1 MAYFEI
7 YAAKGL
13 RRKWQLYAGVPRA
26 MSGVWL
32 FWKYIE
38 DKYLPK
44 IYSSIRSDVPLS
56 RLFVDG
62 GAKAKEIWNL
72 WMDKRMTSAERLVLF
87 TTFDK
92 KYLPFEHIPEVAKA
106 YREVHTE
113 MGNGSIL
120 SLIADKL
127 EHLYNNHKDIKYL
140 GFNATSV
147 SWYEDIIGSCMDRK
161 GLDNMWEDY
170 LEAEKQIKQ
179 GDSKQ

>member
-13 RRKWQLYAGVPRA
+13 RRKWQLYAEVSGA
-26 MSGVWL
+26 MSGVWF
-32 FWKYIE
+32 FWNYIE

-44 IYSSIRSDVPLS
+44 IYSPIKPDVKLS

-62 GAKAKEIWNL
+62 GTKAKEIWNL
-72 WMDKRMTSAERLVLF
+72 WKDKRMTSAERLVLF

-92 KYLPFEHIPEVAKA
+92 MYLPFEHIPEVAKA

-140 GFNATSV
+140 GFNATSG
-147 SWYEDIIGSCMDRK
+147 SWYEDIIGRCMDK
-161 GLDNMWEDY
+161 KELDNMWEDY
-170 LEAEKQIKQ
+170 LEAEKQIK
-179 GDSKQ
+179 

>member
-13 RRKWQLYAGVPRA
+13 RREWQLYAEVPRA

-32 FWKYIE
+32 FWKHIE

-72 WMDKRMTSAERLVLF
+72 WKDKRMTSAERLVLF

-127 EHLYNNHKDIKYL
+127 EYLYNSHKDIKYL

-147 SWYEDIIGSCMDRK
+147 SWHENIIGRCMDK
-161 GLDNMWEDY
+161 KELDNMWEDY
-170 LEAEKQIKQ
+170 LEAEKQIK
-179 GDSKQ
+179 

>member
-13 RRKWQLYAGVPRA
+13 RRKWQLCAEVPRA
-26 MSGVWL
+26 MSGVWI
-32 FWKYIE
+32 FWIYIE
-38 DKYLPK
+38 EKYLPK
-44 IYSSIRSDVPLS
+44 IYSPIKPDLQLS

-62 GAKAKEIWNL
+62 GTKANEIWSL
-72 WMDKRMTSAERLVLF
+72 WMDKRMTPAERLVLF

-92 KYLPFEHIPEVAKA
+92 KYLPFEHVPEVVKA
-106 YREVHTE
+106 YREVHAE
-113 MGNGSIL
+113 IGGGSIL

-127 EHLYNNHKDIKYL
+127 DHLYNSRKDIKYL

-147 SWYEDIIGSCMDRK
+147 SCYEDIIGSCMDKK

-170 LEAEKQIKQ
+170 LEAEKQIK
-179 GDSKQ
+179 